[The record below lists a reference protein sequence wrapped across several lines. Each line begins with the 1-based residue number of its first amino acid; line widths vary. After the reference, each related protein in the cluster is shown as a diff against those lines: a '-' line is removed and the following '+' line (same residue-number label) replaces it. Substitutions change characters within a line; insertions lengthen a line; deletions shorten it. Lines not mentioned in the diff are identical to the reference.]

1 MSKSVRSDG
10 RALDELRPMKMR
22 VGVIKRADGSAEVE
36 FGQTRVVAAVYG
48 PRPIHPKHQEI
59 SGRALLRC
67 RYNML
72 PFSVSDRKKPG
83 YDRRSTEL
91 AKVITEALEPS
102 VFLEE
107 FPRTVIDI
115 DMEIIQADAGTR
127 VAAINAASLAL
138 ADAGIPM
145 RDLVSAIAAG
155 RANGKLMVDLTKE
168 EEDADDAIDLPMAVM
183 SRIGKTTLLQM
194 DGIASA
200 QEIENIM
207 TLAEEGCKKIYAVQK
222 KTLIQRYNADQTQ
235 TEA

>member
-10 RALDELRPMKMR
+10 RALDELRPVKMK

-36 FGQTRVVAAVYG
+36 FGLTKVVAAVYG

-91 AKVITEALEPS
+91 AKVITEALEPA

-115 DMEIIQADAGTR
+115 DMEVVQADAGTR

-145 RDLVSAIAAG
+145 RDLVSAVAAG

-168 EEDADDAIDLPMAVM
+168 EEDADDAIDLPMAIM
-183 SRIGKTTLLQM
+183 QRSLKTTLLQM

-200 QEIENIM
+200 EEIDNIT
-207 TLAEEGCKKIYAVQK
+207 TLAEEACKKVYVIQK
-222 KTLIQRYNADQTQ
+222 KTLAQRYS
-235 TEA
+235 TE